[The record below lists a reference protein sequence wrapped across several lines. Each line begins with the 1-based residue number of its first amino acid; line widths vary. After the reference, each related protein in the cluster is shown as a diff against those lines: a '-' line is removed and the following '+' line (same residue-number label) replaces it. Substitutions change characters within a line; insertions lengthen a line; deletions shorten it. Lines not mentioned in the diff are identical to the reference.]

1 MKSLTYLPLCLLLVA
16 AAVSPAFAAPAAE
29 LTAQKCQTAPLFREA
44 DPKRPAAGLTD
55 YKQVAAFPI
64 LLNSIY
70 KPARNGALLHYSIRC
85 AFDMPATFKGEHYL
99 YLPGIGEN
107 FDVYLNG
114 EKVHADIHISGGR
127 IEKYRYDKFVNI
139 SLPANLLHAGENSLF
154 FHIAGYAPVTPLSEN
169 FLLGLPFRSGYVI
182 SASRVEGP
190 GSLLLFFLTAS
201 YIFFAFY
208 HLFFYI
214 RWREKKYNLHF
225 AVFSLAISGYFLA
238 FSQEAFARVENT
250 RYLVIASY
258 ACQII
263 ALGFFLLYVQS
274 FFFEN
279 RKVPKIIS
287 AAVAVDLA
295 LATAVIFGRE
305 TWYQSLLTFWYFT
318 ALPQVIV
325 VFYLIANAVRLKLP
339 DARLLAASIAVAI
352 LMIAFDMLDTLLI
365 YSSVRLSQFA
375 YFTVVLSLV
384 LIMANRFISIHHET
398 DRLNRQLSLERN
410 SFSRFVPSQFLE
422 NLGKTTTLDIRRGDA
437 AQRQMGILFL
447 DIRNFTG
454 IAEKMTP
461 SESLVFL
468 NVFMK
473 RMEQCIS
480 VNGGFVDKYIG
491 DGLLA
496 LFGSQSDD
504 VGAGALQAVRTG
516 RQIIESLKFF
526 KRYSKDIGGIKIGI
540 GIHCGPLV
548 MGTLGSRRRLDTTV
562 IGDAVNLASR
572 LEMLTTLYG
581 TPMLVSDAVYSKLP
595 AEIGIDMRRI
605 DTVRVKG
612 RKQAVTIYED
622 FSREDQATIEKKK
635 HGSISYEQAMDLY
648 RHGQFT
654 EAEKLFLRIAEDNA
668 ADGAAAALAR
678 RCAKLAR
685 DGAPATWDGVLPLGK
700 K

>member
-1 MKSLTYLPLCLLLVA
+1 MPRKFLSLYSLVA
-16 AAVSPAFAAPAAE
+16 LLGLAHALPADSVE
-29 LTAQKCQTAPLFREA
+29 LTANKCQTAPHFREGDVKLSTA
-44 DPKRPAAGLTD
+44 QLIGFKP
-55 YKQVAAFPI
+55 VSAFPV
-64 LLNSIY
+64 LLNAAH
-70 KPARNGALLHYSIRC
+70 KPTRNGALIDYSLVC
-85 AFDMPATFKGEHYL
+85 TFEMPATFKGERFL

-107 FDVYLNG
+107 FDIFLNG
-114 EKVHADIHISGGR
+114 EKIHADIHVKDGR
-127 IEKYRYDKFVNI
+127 IETYRYAKFLNV
-139 SLPANLLHAGENSLF
+139 PMAANQLKPGENTLF

-182 SASRVEGP
+182 SAIRGEGP

-208 HLFFYI
+208 HLFFYL
-214 RWREKKYNLHF
+214 RWREKSYNLHF

-250 RYLVIASY
+250 RYLIMASY
-258 ACQII
+258 VCQMV
-263 ALGFFLLYVQS
+263 ALAFFLLYVQR

-279 RKVPKIIS
+279 RRMPRYIA
-287 AAVAVDLA
+287 AAVAVDLL
-295 LATAVIFGRE
+295 LAAAIGAGRD
-305 TWYQSLLTFWYFT
+305 TWYQSLLTFWYLT
-318 ALPQVIV
+318 AIPQVVII
-325 VFYLIANAVRLKLP
+325 FWLIGNAVRLKLP
-339 DARLLAASIAVAI
+339 DARLLAASIAVAL

-365 YSSVRLSQFA
+365 YSNVRLSQFA
-375 YFTVVLSLV
+375 YFTVVVSLV
-384 LIMANRFISIHHET
+384 LIMANRFINIHHET

-422 NLGKTTTLDIRRGDA
+422 NLGRTTAVEIRRGDA

-454 IAEKMTP
+454 MAEKLTP
-461 SESLVFL
+461 TESLVFL

-473 RMEQCIS
+473 KMEQCIS
-480 VNGGFVDKYIG
+480 QNGGFVDKYIG

-496 LFGSQSDD
+496 LFGSQDD
-504 VGAGALQAVRTG
+504 EVGEGALQAVRAG
-516 RQIIESLKFF
+516 RQMLASLDFF
-526 KRYSKDIGGIKIGI
+526 SRYNAQVGETKIGI
-540 GIHCGPLV
+540 GVHCGPLV
-548 MGTLGSRRRLDTTV
+548 MGTLGSKRRLDTTV

-581 TPMLVSDAVYSKLP
+581 VPMLVSDAVYEKLP
-595 AEIGIDMRRI
+595 GSESIDMRRI

-622 FSREDQATIEKKK
+622 FHHDPEAIVTKKK
-635 HGSISYEQAMDLY
+635 QAAVTYTQALDLY
-648 RHGQFT
+648 KQANFS
-654 EAEKLFLRIAEDNA
+654 EAAKLFDFINNGSPYDMP
-668 ADGAAAALAR
+668 AAALSQ

-685 DGAPATWDGVLPLGK
+685 NGAPPNWDGVLPLGK

>member
-1 MKSLTYLPLCLLLVA
+1 MKIAGYPHLLLLFLT
-16 AAVSPAFAAPAAE
+16 AAVFPSWVTPAAE
-29 LTAQKCQTAPLFREA
+29 LTAEKCKTAPVFREA
-44 DPKRPAAGLTD
+44 DVSRPMAELAD
-55 YKQVAAFPI
+55 FRQVSAFPV
-64 LLNSIY
+64 LLNTIH
-70 KPARNGALLHYSIRC
+70 KPARDGALLHYSLRC
-85 AFDMPATFKGEHYL
+85 RFEMPAAFKGEHYL

-107 FDVYLNG
+107 FDIYLNG
-114 EKVHADIHISGGR
+114 EKIHSDIHIAGGR

-139 SLPANLLHAGENSLF
+139 ALPANLLKPGENALF

-169 FLLGLPFRSGYVI
+169 FLLGLPFRSGYIV
-182 SASRVEGP
+182 SATRVEGP

-208 HLFFYI
+208 HFFFYM

-258 ACQII
+258 ACQMI

-274 FFFEN
+274 FFFETH
-279 RKVPKIIS
+279 KIPRIIA
-287 AAVAVDLA
+287 AAVGVDLA
-295 LATAVIFGRE
+295 LAAAVIFGRE

-318 ALPQVIV
+318 ALPQVII
-325 VFYLIANAVRLKLP
+325 VFYLIGKAVRLKLP

-384 LIMANRFISIHHET
+384 LIMANRFINIHHET

-422 NLGKTTTLDIRRGDA
+422 NLGKTTALDIRRGDA

-504 VGAGALQAVRTG
+504 VSAGALQAVRTG

-526 KRYSKDIGGIKIGI
+526 KRYSKDLGGIKIGI

-581 TPMLVSDAVYSKLP
+581 TPMLVSDAVYAKLP

-622 FSREDQATIEKKK
+622 FSREDGGTIEKKK
-635 HGSISYEQAMDLY
+635 EGSISYEQAMDLY
-648 RHGQFT
+648 RRAQFA
-654 EAEKLFLRIAEDNA
+654 EAEKLFLRIVEDNA
-668 ADGAAAALAR
+668 TDTAAAALAK